1 MCMSGPR
8 IVQAPPPPPPP
19 AAPPVLQQA
28 APMSASLDSATQTQ
42 RKRAGLKKYS
52 IQTDSNNGVGEGRS
66 SAPKLGG
73 IPTKV

>member
-8 IVQAPPPPPPP
+8 IVQTPAPPPP

-52 IQTDSNNGVGEGRS
+52 IQTDANGAGATRE